1 MTILDFLE
9 AIAKPDGYLERGY
22 TEDEIRK
29 MLTPPIEYS
38 TEQQIEKLFY
48 YAKVKADPSDDVRT
62 IKERF
67 KKECN
72 DDWCMYTVAIPL
84 QADHYRS
91 FSPWSVLRS
100 AFKELDRR
108 GSNLSSL
115 EYWYQ
120 KTRW

>member
-1 MTILDFLE
+1 
-9 AIAKPDGYLERGY
+9 
-22 TEDEIRK
+22 

-38 TEQQIEKLFY
+38 TEQLIDKLFY
-48 YAKVKADPSDDVRT
+48 YAKVKADPSDDVKT

-67 KKECN
+67 QKECN

-84 QADHYRS
+84 QADHYRRC
-91 FSPWSVLRS
+91 SPWAVLRS
-100 AFKELDRR
+100 AFHELDRR